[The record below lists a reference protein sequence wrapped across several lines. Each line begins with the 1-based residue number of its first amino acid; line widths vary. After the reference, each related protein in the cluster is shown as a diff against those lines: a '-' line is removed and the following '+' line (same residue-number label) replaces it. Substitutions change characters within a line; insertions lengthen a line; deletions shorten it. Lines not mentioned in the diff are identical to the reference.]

1 MIEKLLSRL
10 AISAAALL
18 PLAHLTS
25 LGMMEVLG
33 FLLFVTSAALFS
45 LEWLAA
51 PSAAIDRL
59 RTGAAGPIFGYTLV
73 SLLSISLMLEQ
84 TDHQLDALR
93 ELKWV
98 LYFFALMY
106 FFHRYFT
113 EAWERYI
120 PALSVAVMLMGIF
133 TLCQFLYGWEWPRS
147 QSVLAPWGSY
157 FRVTGFFNQPQS
169 IAGNLGMAVFFLLGI
184 GLAGFSA
191 HPQSAERASPFLVAA
206 VALGSLGV
214 LLTLTRAA
222 WVGLAVTLVIA
233 LARVNKKWGVIAL
246 LGMVLLVISSLY
258 SGSIFGDRLSSDIVV
273 NTKSIEVRLELWV
286 ANWQMFLSQPYLG
299 VGPGQNLFQLG
310 EVYAQAAVEHGV
322 IDRAHNNV
330 LEHLAA
336 MGIFVAS
343 LYLIVAGY
351 FLWAAYCLS
360 SRLNTDAFTRA
371 IGAGSLLAQIYF
383 HILGLVDSNFFDQE
397 VKNSIVWFWALT
409 AAVFLRHRKLEA
421 S

>member
-51 PSAAIDRL
+51 PRAAIGRL
-59 RTGAAGPIFGYTLV
+59 RTGVAGPIFGYTLF
-73 SLLSISLMLEQ
+73 SLLSIGLMLEQ

-98 LYFFALMY
+98 LYFFAFMY

-120 PALSVAVMLMGIF
+120 TALSAAVMLMGVF

-147 QSVLAPWGSY
+147 QSVLVPWSAY

-184 GLAGFSA
+184 SLAGFSA
-191 HPQSAERASPFLVAA
+191 HPQCATRMSPFLVAS

-222 WVGLAVTLVIA
+222 WVGLAVTLVVA
-233 LARVNKKWGVIAL
+233 LARVKKKWGIIAL

-258 SGSIFGDRLSSDIVV
+258 SGSIFGDRLSSDVVV
-273 NTKSIEVRLELWV
+273 NTKSIEVRLELWA

-299 VGPGQNLFQLG
+299 AGPAQNLSQLG
-310 EVYAQAAVEHGV
+310 EVYAQTDVEHGV
-322 IDRAHNNV
+322 IDRAHNNL

-336 MGIFVAS
+336 TGVFVAS
-343 LYLIVAGY
+343 LYLVVSGY
-351 FLWAAYCLS
+351 FLWAAYRLS

>member
-33 FLLFVTSAALFS
+33 FLLFVTSATLFS
-45 LEWLAA
+45 LEWLAS
-51 PSAAIDRL
+51 PSAAVGRL
-59 RTGAAGPIFGYTLV
+59 RTGAAGPIVGYTIF
-73 SLLSISLMLEQ
+73 SLLSIGLMLEQ

-106 FFHRYFT
+106 FFHRYLT

-120 PALSVAVMLMGIF
+120 PALSAAVMLMGVIA
-133 TLCQFLYGWEWPRS
+133 LCQFFYGLEWPRPE
-147 QSVLAPWGSY
+147 SVLAPWGSY
-157 FRVTGFFNQPQS
+157 YRVTGFFNQPQS
-169 IAGNLGMAVFFLLGI
+169 IAGNLGIAVFFLLGFS
-184 GLAGFSA
+184 LAGLC
-191 HPQSAERASPFLVAA
+191 ERPLGAAKTPPYLAAA

-233 LARVNKKWGVIAL
+233 LARVKKKWGVIAL
-246 LGMVLLVISSLY
+246 LGTALFVATSLN
-258 SGSIFGDRLSSDIVV
+258 SGSIFGDRLSSDVVV
-273 NTKSIEVRLELWV
+273 NTKSIEVRLELWA

-299 VGPGQNLFQLG
+299 VGSGQNLFQLEG
-310 EVYAQAAVEHGV
+310 VYAQADVEHGV

-336 MGIFVAS
+336 LGIFVAS
-343 LYLIVAGY
+343 LYLIFSGY
-351 FLWAAYCLS
+351 FLWTAYCLT
-360 SRLNTDAFTRA
+360 SRSNSDPFASA

-397 VKNSIVWFWALT
+397 VKNSIVWLWALT
-409 AAVFLRHRKLEA
+409 AALSLRHRNGEA

>member
-1 MIEKLLSRL
+1 VIEKLLSRL

-33 FLLFVTSAALFS
+33 FLLLVTCATLFS

-51 PSAAIDRL
+51 PGAAIGRL
-59 RTGAAGPIFGYTLV
+59 RTGAAGPIFGYTLF
-73 SLLSISLMLEQ
+73 SLLSIGLMLEQ

-120 PALSVAVMLMGIF
+120 PALCVAVMLMGIF

-157 FRVTGFFNQPQS
+157 YRVTGFFNQPQS

-184 GLAGFSA
+184 GLADFSA
-191 HPQSAERASPFLVAA
+191 HPQSAERASPFLLAA

-222 WVGLAVTLVIA
+222 WVGLAVTLVVA

-258 SGSIFGDRLSSDIVV
+258 SGSIFGDRLSSDVVV
-273 NTKSIEVRLELWV
+273 NTKSIEVRLELWA

-343 LYLIVAGY
+343 LYLIVSGY

-360 SRLNTDAFTRA
+360 SRLNTATFTRA

>member
-25 LGMMEVLG
+25 LAMMEVLG

-45 LEWLAA
+45 LEWFAA
-51 PSAAIDRL
+51 PRAAIGRL
-59 RTGAAGPIFGYTLV
+59 RTDAAGPIFGYTIF
-73 SLLSISLMLEQ
+73 SLLSIGLMLEQ

-113 EAWERYI
+113 EVWERYI
-120 PALSVAVMLMGIF
+120 PALSAAVMLMGVF

-147 QSVLAPWGSY
+147 ESVLAPWSTY

-184 GLAGFSA
+184 CLTGFSA
-191 HPQSAERASPFLVAA
+191 RPQSAKGVSPILVAS
-206 VALGSLGV
+206 VVLGSLGV

-222 WVGLAVTLVIA
+222 WVGLAVTLIAA
-233 LARVNKKWGVIAL
+233 LARVKKKWGVIAL
-246 LGMVLLVISSLY
+246 LGMALLVASSLH
-258 SGSIFGDRLSSDIVV
+258 SGSIFGDRLSSDVVV
-273 NTKSIEVRLELWV
+273 NTKSIEVRLELWA

-310 EVYAQAAVEHGV
+310 EVYAQADVEHGV

-336 MGIFVAS
+336 LGVFVAGF
-343 LYLIVAGY
+343 YLIVSGY

-360 SRLNTDAFTRA
+360 SRLNTGTFVRA

>member
-1 MIEKLLSRL
+1 MIEKLLSRV

-45 LEWLAA
+45 LEWLAD
-51 PSAAIDRL
+51 PRAAVGRL
-59 RTGAAGPIFGYTLV
+59 RTGAAGPIVGYTIF
-73 SLLSISLMLEQ
+73 SLLSIGLMLEQ

-98 LYFFALMY
+98 LYFFAFMY

-120 PALSVAVMLMGIF
+120 TALSAAVMLMGVF
-133 TLCQFLYGWEWPRS
+133 TLCQYLYGWEWPRS

-184 GLAGFSA
+184 SLAGFSA
-191 HPQSAERASPFLVAA
+191 HPQCAKRMSPFLVAS
-206 VALGSLGV
+206 VAFGSLGV

-222 WVGLAVTLVIA
+222 WVGLAVTLVVA
-233 LARVNKKWGVIAL
+233 LARVKKKWGVIAL

-258 SGSIFGDRLSSDIVV
+258 SGSIFGDRLSNDVVV
-273 NTKSIEVRLELWV
+273 NTKSIEVRLELWA

-299 VGPGQNLFQLG
+299 AGPAQNLFQLG
-310 EVYAQAAVEHGV
+310 EVYAQTDVEHGV
-322 IDRAHNNV
+322 IDRAHNNL

-343 LYLIVAGY
+343 LYLVVSGY
-351 FLWAAYCLS
+351 FLWAAYRLS

>member
-25 LGMMEVLG
+25 LAMMEVLG
-33 FLLFVTSAALFS
+33 FLLFVTSVALFF

-51 PSAAIDRL
+51 PRAAIGRL
-59 RTGAAGPIFGYTLV
+59 RTGAAGPIFGYTIF
-73 SLLSISLMLEQ
+73 SLLSIGLMLEQ

-113 EAWERYI
+113 EVWERYI
-120 PALSVAVMLMGIF
+120 PALSAAVMLMGVF
-133 TLCQFLYGWEWPRS
+133 ALCQFLYGWEWPRS
-147 QSVLAPWGSY
+147 ESVLAPWSTY

-184 GLAGFSA
+184 SLAGFSL
-191 HPQSAERASPFLVAA
+191 HSQSAKRVSPFLVTA

-222 WVGLAVTLVIA
+222 WVGLAVTLIAA
-233 LARVNKKWGVIAL
+233 LARVKKKWGVIAL
-246 LGMVLLVISSLY
+246 LGMALLVASSLH
-258 SGSIFGDRLSSDIVV
+258 SGSIFGDRLSSDVVV
-273 NTKSIEVRLELWV
+273 NTKSIEVRLELWA

-310 EVYAQAAVEHGV
+310 EVYAQADVEHGV

-336 MGIFVAS
+336 LGIFVAGF
-343 LYLIVAGY
+343 YLIVSGY

-360 SRLNTDAFTRA
+360 SRLNTDAFVGA

>member
-10 AISAAALL
+10 AISVAALL

-25 LGMMEVLG
+25 LAMMEVMG
-33 FLLFVTSAALFS
+33 FLLFVTSAALFF

-51 PSAAIDRL
+51 PRAAVGRL
-59 RTGAAGPIFGYTLV
+59 RTGATGPINGYTIF
-73 SLLSISLMLEQ
+73 SLLSIGLMLEQ

-98 LYFFALMY
+98 LYFFAFMY
-106 FFHRYFT
+106 FFHRYLT

-120 PALSVAVMLMGIF
+120 PVLSAAVILMGVF

-147 QSVLAPWGSY
+147 ESVLAPWSAY
-157 FRVTGFFNQPQS
+157 FRVTGFFNLPQS
-169 IAGNLGMAVFFLLGI
+169 IAGTLGMAVFFLLGI
-184 GLAGFSA
+184 SLADSSV
-191 HPQSAERASPFLVAA
+191 HPQSAKRVSPFLVAS

-222 WVGLAVTLVIA
+222 WVGLAVTLVLG
-233 LARVNKKWGVIAL
+233 LARVKKKWGFIAL
-246 LGMVLLVISSLY
+246 LGMAVLVASSLH
-258 SGSIFGDRLSSDIVV
+258 SGSIFGDRLSSHVV
-273 NTKSIEVRLELWV
+273 ANTKSIEVRLELWA

-299 VGPGQNLFQLG
+299 VGPGQSLFQLG
-310 EVYAQAAVEHGV
+310 GVYAQAGVEYGV

-330 LEHLAA
+330 LEHLA
-336 MGIFVAS
+336 GLGVFVAS
-343 LYLIVAGY
+343 FYLIVSGY

-360 SRLNTDAFTRA
+360 SPLNADAFTRA
-371 IGAGSLLAQIYF
+371 IGSGSLLAQIYF

-397 VKNSIVWFWALT
+397 VKNSIVWLWALT
-409 AAVFLRHRKLEA
+409 AAVFLRHRKVQA

>member
-25 LGMMEVLG
+25 LAMMELLG
-33 FLLFVTSAALFS
+33 FLLFVTSAVLFS

-51 PSAAIDRL
+51 PSAALGRL
-59 RTGAAGPIFGYTLV
+59 RTGAAGPIFGYTIF
-73 SLLSISLMLEQ
+73 SLLSVGLMLEQ

-98 LYFFALMY
+98 LYFFAFMY
-106 FFHRYFT
+106 FFHRHLT

-120 PALSVAVMLMGIF
+120 PALSAAVTLMGVF
-133 TLCQFLYGWEWPRS
+133 ALCQFLYGWQWPRS
-147 QSVLAPWGSY
+147 ESVLAPWSAY

-184 GLAGFSA
+184 SLAGLSVR
-191 HPQSAERASPFLVAA
+191 PLSAERTPPHLAAS

-222 WVGLAVTLVIA
+222 WVGLAVTLVLA
-233 LARVNKKWGVIAL
+233 LARVKKKWGVIAL
-246 LGMVLLVISSLY
+246 LGMALLVTSSLY
-258 SGSIFGDRLSSDIVV
+258 SGSIFGDRLSSDVVV
-273 NTKSIEVRLELWV
+273 NTKSIEVRLELWA
-286 ANWQMFLSQPYLG
+286 ANWQMFVSQPYLG

-310 EVYAQAAVEHGV
+310 GVYAQADVEHGV

-343 LYLIVAGY
+343 LYVIVSGY
-351 FLWAAYCLS
+351 FLWAAYRLS

-409 AAVFLRHRKLEA
+409 AAVFLRHRKVKVA
-421 S
+421 

>member
-25 LGMMEVLG
+25 LAMMEVLG

-45 LEWLAA
+45 LEWRAA
-51 PSAAIDRL
+51 PSAAVGRL
-59 RTGAAGPIFGYTLV
+59 RTGAAGPIFGYTLF
-73 SLLSISLMLEQ
+73 SLLSIGLMLEQ

-120 PALSVAVMLMGIF
+120 PALSAAVMLMGVF
-133 TLCQFLYGWEWPRS
+133 TLCQFFYGWEWPRS
-147 QSVLAPWGSY
+147 ESVLAPWSTY

-184 GLAGFSA
+184 CLVGFSA
-191 HPQSAERASPFLVAA
+191 RPQSAKRVLPILVAS
-206 VALGSLGV
+206 VVLGSLGV

-222 WVGLAVTLVIA
+222 WVGLAVTLIAA
-233 LARVNKKWGVIAL
+233 LARVKKKWGVIAL
-246 LGMVLLVISSLY
+246 LGMALLVTSSLY
-258 SGSIFGDRLSSDIVV
+258 SGSIFGDRLSSDVGV
-273 NTKSIEVRLELWV
+273 NTKSIEVRLELWA

-310 EVYAQAAVEHGV
+310 EVYAQADVEHGV

-336 MGIFVAS
+336 LGVFVAGF
-343 LYLIVAGY
+343 YLIVSGY

-360 SRLNTDAFTRA
+360 SRLNTGTFVRA

-409 AAVFLRHRKLEA
+409 AAVFLRYRKLGT